1 MSGIM
6 IAVVSLCAIAAVC
19 GVVLVVASKYMSVPV
34 NEKFPAI
41 RACLPGANC
50 GACGYA
56 GCDGYANA
64 LAEGTET
71 RTNLCVPGASGAAA
85 AVAEVMGVAAE
96 EVIRKVAFVHC
107 NGDCEKAQH
116 KYEYEGLNTC
126 AAANSLFAGE
136 WSCPSSCL
144 GYGDCEAAC
153 PSDAIHVVNGVAKVD
168 ISKCTGCGI
177 CAKQCPKKVI
187 SLRRFTEDKVQ
198 VRCSNTQGG
207 AVARKACSVACIGC
221 KKCEKTC
228 QHDAIH
234 VVDNLARIDYDKCVG
249 CGECV
254 ENCPMKVLVK
264 FA

>member
-1 MSGIM
+1 MNGIL
-6 IAVVSLCAIAAVC
+6 IAVSALGAIGAVC
-19 GVVLVVASKYMSVPV
+19 ALLLVVASKYMSVPE

-71 RTNLCVPGASGAAA
+71 RTNLCVPGASGAAK
-85 AVAEVMGVAAE
+85 AVAEVMGVTAE
-96 EVIRKVAFVHC
+96 DVVKQVAYVHC
-107 NGDCEKAQH
+107 SGDCDAAKH
-116 KYEYEGLNTC
+116 KYEYEGLTSC
-126 AAANSLFAGE
+126 YAANSLFAGE
-136 WSCPSSCL
+136 WACPSGCL

-177 CAKQCPKKVI
+177 CTRTCPKHII
-187 SLRRFTEDKVQ
+187 SLRKFFENKV
-198 VRCSNTQGG
+198 VVGCSNTQPGG
-207 AVARKACSVACIGC
+207 TAKKACSVACIGC

-234 VVDNLARIDYDKCVG
+234 VVDNLAVIDYDKCVG

-254 ENCPMKVLVK
+254 EVCPQKVLFK
-264 FA
+264 FS

>member
-1 MSGIM
+1 MSPVL
-6 IAVVSLCAIAAVC
+6 IAVLILGAIGLVCAL
-19 GVVLVVASKYMSVPV
+19 VLVLASKFMAVPV
-34 NEKFPAI
+34 DEKFPAI

-56 GCDGYANA
+56 GCDGYATA
-64 LAEGTET
+64 LAEGNET

-96 EVIRKVAFVHC
+96 EVVRKVAFVHC
-107 NGDCEKAQH
+107 DGDCEKAQH
-116 KYEYEGLNTC
+116 KYEYEGLTTC

-136 WSCPSSCL
+136 WACPSSCL

-177 CAKQCPKKVI
+177 CTRTCPKHVI
-187 SLRRFTEDKVQ
+187 SLRKFAENKV
-198 VRCSNTQGG
+198 VVSCSNTQPGG
-207 AVARKACSVACIGC
+207 QAKKACSVACIGC

-234 VVDNLARIDYDKCVG
+234 VVDNLARIDYDKCIG

-254 ENCPMKVLVK
+254 EVCPQKVLFK
-264 FA
+264 FL